1 MIDLRKE
8 TKNKPSSNM
17 SLLHPY
23 FHSYN
28 KFSKFMAI
36 GYLIHS
42 INPINFHIQ
51 IPSNIKHKEETLYC
65 LKTVF
70 ILQYS
75 NPFHLAVSG
84 LSFYH
89 FPISEQMPVGGLKHF
104 LFFQSYIGNVIIP
117 TDFHIFQTGRYTT
130 NQHGHFGRVTPPD
143 TSRYLQIPGPTRWCH
158 IDLPFAPTVG
168 LAKLVNWGTTLLRI
182 VGYCCIF
189 LVILHPTKYPD
200 PQLNHDFVAYKSHV
214 NPVKNHHTIAD
225 IPIKSSFLL
234 VKSPCESW

>member
-1 MIDLRKE
+1 MEDGKRKDLSKMIDLRKE

-143 TSRYLQIPGPTRWCH
+143 TSRYL
-158 IDLPFAPTVG
+158 DLQGGAISTYHLLQQ
-168 LAKLVNWGTTLLRI
+168 LA
-182 VGYCCIF
+182 
-189 LVILHPTKYPD
+189 
-200 PQLNHDFVAYKSHV
+200 
-214 NPVKNHHTIAD
+214 
-225 IPIKSSFLL
+225 
-234 VKSPCESW
+234 